1 VKIGDLV
8 IYNTEG
14 LSHGVP
20 NNLGVITKIT
30 KVIPGTAQFHRVNWL
45 NGQISV
51 LEERY
56 LKKVNDDKD

>member
-1 VKIGDLV
+1 MKIGDLV

-20 NNLGVITKIT
+20 NNLGVITK
-30 KVIPGTAQFHRVNWL
+30 VIPGTAQFRRVNWL
-45 NGQISV
+45 NGQHSL
-51 LEERY
+51 LEEKY

>member
-1 VKIGDLV
+1 MKVGDLV
-8 IYNTEG
+8 IYNTVG
-14 LSHGVP
+14 LSHGIP
-20 NNLGVITKIT
+20 NNLGVIT

>member
-1 VKIGDLV
+1 MKVGDLV

-14 LSHGVP
+14 LSHGIP
-20 NNLGVITKIT
+20 NNLGVITKVT
-30 KVIPGTAQFHRVNWL
+30 PGTAQFHRVNWL

>member
-1 VKIGDLV
+1 MKIGDLV

-20 NNLGVITKIT
+20 NNLGVITK
-30 KVIPGTAQFHRVNWL
+30 VIPGASQYRRVNWL
-45 NGQISV
+45 NGQISA